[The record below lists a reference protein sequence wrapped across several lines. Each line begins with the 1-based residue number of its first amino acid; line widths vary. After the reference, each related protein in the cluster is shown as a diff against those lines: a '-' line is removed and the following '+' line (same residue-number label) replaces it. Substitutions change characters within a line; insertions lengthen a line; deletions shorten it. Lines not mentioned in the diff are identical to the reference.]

1 VVRHRQQDEATSLI
15 QARDLAEL
23 RTAVNGGRM
32 QIIDT
37 GKAASSY
44 AAVLMA
50 LRLLRGML
58 ASMTYSMVLL
68 GLVAAAAV
76 LVGIGAGI
84 GWVFLDQPWEATARN
99 FGIGVLLVSGFM
111 ILLVGMA
118 SLVVLLYVRAAKGS
132 VVVGWLLLSLAA
144 LSIVVS
150 GLDAAFH
157 VARIFSVAG
166 DERGTEL
173 FEAARDFWPMYV
185 AVGFMYGSLGLVRI
199 ARDKNLSLL
208 FDHNRFDG
216 RRRVGL
222 YRLLGFPVAP
232 SDHRRRVSRA
242 MVIAGLAFLCEGVG
256 FSVYFSSGSL
266 ERPPSMSL
274 GVAAAIV
281 GIAWPLSALAFYG
294 FLALAQWLWSKA
306 RQAAQS
312 TLQETISLDKRPP
325 ILFLRSFTDDQVS
338 LQSARV
344 PRYLRVMDPGVA
356 THRFEEL
363 LVTNMSRVG
372 PVIAIGS
379 PSDVRPPIGAA
390 REYLGHDEWQRHVR
404 YFMAQARAIVVSLS
418 ATQGLAWE
426 LDQIKAGGYTEKT
439 LFIVPPEL
447 SRHFDEVM
455 LRVSHGGVRLS
466 AGNPSRDN
474 YGVLSHPEGHV
485 VACWGNTSE
494 NGTVVSS
501 SRLSELD
508 YEIALRHYM
517 ESSRM

>member
-1 VVRHRQQDEATSLI
+1 
-15 QARDLAEL
+15 
-23 RTAVNGGRM
+23 M

-50 LRLLRGML
+50 LRLLRALL
-58 ASMTYSMVLL
+58 ASIGYSIVLF
-68 GLVAAAAV
+68 GLLTAAIV

-84 GWVFLDQPWEATARN
+84 GWVFLDQPWEATVRN
-99 FGIGVLLVSGFM
+99 CVVGVLLLIGVM

-118 SLVVLLYVRAAKGS
+118 FLVVLLYVRAAKGS
-132 VVVGWLLLSLAA
+132 VVVGWLLLSLAT
-144 LSIVVS
+144 LFIVGS

-157 VARIFSVAG
+157 VARIFNVAG
-166 DERGTEL
+166 DERGPEL
-173 FEAARDFWPMYV
+173 LQAAQDLWPIYV
-185 AVGFMYGSLGLVRI
+185 AVGFMYGSLGFVRI
-199 ARDKNLSLL
+199 ARDKTLSLL
-208 FDHNRFDG
+208 FDHNRLDG
-216 RRRVGL
+216 RRRIGF
-222 YRLLGFPVAP
+222 YQLLGFPIAP
-232 SDHRRRVSRA
+232 SRHRRRVGRA
-242 MVIAGLAFLCEGVG
+242 VALAGLAFLCEGIAFG
-256 FSVYFSSGSL
+256 VYFISGSL

-281 GIAWPLSALAFYG
+281 GIAWPFSAAALYG
-294 FLALAQWLWSKA
+294 LLALAQWLWSKA

-312 TLQETISLDKRPP
+312 TLRETISLDKRPP

-390 REYLGHDEWQRHVR
+390 REYLGHDEWQRHVL

-426 LDQIKAGGYTEKT
+426 LDQIKVGGYTDKT
-439 LFIVPPEL
+439 LFVVPPEL
-447 SRHFDEVM
+447 SRHFEEVT
-455 LRVSHGGVRLS
+455 LRVSHGGLRLS
-466 AGNPSRDN
+466 AGNPPGDN
-474 YGVLSHPEGHV
+474 CGVLSHAEGHL

-508 YEIALRHYM
+508 YEIALRLYM
-517 ESSRM
+517 KSLRM

>member
-1 VVRHRQQDEATSLI
+1 MH
-15 QARDLAEL
+15 
-23 RTAVNGGRM
+23 
-32 QIIDT
+32 IIDT

-44 AAVLMA
+44 AAVLMS
-50 LRLLRGML
+50 LRLLRATL
-58 ASMTYSMVLL
+58 ASIAFSMVLF
-68 GLVAAAAV
+68 GLLAAAVV

-84 GWVFLDQPWEATARN
+84 GWVFLDQPWEATVRN
-99 FGIGVLLVSGFM
+99 CMVGVLLLSGFM

-144 LSIVVS
+144 LLIVVS

-157 VARIFSVAG
+157 VARILNVAG
-166 DERGTEL
+166 DERGPEL
-173 FEAARDFWPMYV
+173 LQAAQDFWPMYV
-185 AVGFMYGSLGLVRI
+185 AVGFIYGSLGLVRI

-208 FDHNRFDG
+208 FEHNRFDG
-216 RRRVGL
+216 RRRVSF
-222 YRLLGFPVAP
+222 YRLLGFPIAP
-232 SDHRRRVSRA
+232 SDHRRRLGRA
-242 MVIAGLAFLCEGVG
+242 MAIACLAFLCEGVA
-256 FSVYFSSGSL
+256 FSTYFISGSV
-266 ERPPSMSL
+266 ERPPSMSM

-281 GIAWPLSALAFYG
+281 GISWPFSAFALYG

-312 TLQETISLDKRPP
+312 TLRETISLDKRPP

-344 PRYLRVMDPGVA
+344 PRYLRVMDPGLA

-363 LVTNMSRVG
+363 LVVNMSRVG

-390 REYLGHDEWQRHVR
+390 REYLGHDEWQRQVL

-426 LDQIKAGGYTEKT
+426 LDQIKVGGYTEKT

-447 SRHFDEVM
+447 SRHFEEVI
-455 LRVSHGGVRLS
+455 LRVSHGGLRLS

-474 YGVLSHPEGHV
+474 CEVLSHPEGHL

-508 YEIALRHYM
+508 YEIALRLYM
-517 ESSRM
+517 ESLRM